1 MLALGLCLNFKQAV
15 GSENTYGVFKCF
27 CISVGH
33 TLLFT
38 SLQISDEPDFI
49 PYCKSVYTMLRSLS
63 YPNVIFEKDDI
74 LGAIT
79 PDVIRDAYNN
89 FLSQQDEQA
98 REKEFK
104 ENINELQF
112 LVKSYRNSSEFKK
125 LLESS

>member
-1 MLALGLCLNFKQAV
+1 
-15 GSENTYGVFKCF
+15 
-27 CISVGH
+27 
-33 TLLFT
+33 
-38 SLQISDEPDFI
+38 
-49 PYCKSVYTMLRSLS
+49 MLRSLS

-74 LGAIT
+74 LGTIT

-112 LVKSYRNSSEFKK
+112 LVKSYRNSSGFKK
-125 LLESS
+125 LLDFVGHFPYLAPYNAMLVQMQKPGASSRKNYI